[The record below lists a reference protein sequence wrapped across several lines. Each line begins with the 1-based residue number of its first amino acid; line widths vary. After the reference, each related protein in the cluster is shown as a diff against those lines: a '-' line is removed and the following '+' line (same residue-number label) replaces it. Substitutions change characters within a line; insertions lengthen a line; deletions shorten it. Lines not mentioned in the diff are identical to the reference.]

1 MKQLYDEQKH
11 TTYEISKQ
19 IGKRP
24 DYLYRYVNKQANID
38 NTSLKIAVKIANY
51 EQITVEE
58 FYKKCKE
65 NNYDTRRSII

>member
-24 DYLYRYVNKQANID
+24 DYLYKYIRKEANID
-38 NTSLKIAVKIANY
+38 NMSLKLALDIAKY
-51 EQITVEE
+51 EKITVEE
-58 FYKKCKE
+58 FYKKVKE
-65 NNYDTRRSII
+65 NRI

>member
-1 MKQLYDEQKH
+1 MKQLYDGQKH

-24 DYLYRYVNKQANID
+24 DYLYRYIRKEVNID
-38 NTSLKIAVKIANY
+38 NMSLKLALDIAKY

-58 FYKKCKE
+58 FYKRVKE
-65 NNYDTRRSII
+65 MNKR

>member
-24 DYLYRYVNKQANID
+24 DYLYKYIRKEANID
-38 NTSLKIAVKIANY
+38 NMSLKLALDIAKY
-51 EQITVEE
+51 ENITVEE
-58 FYKKCKE
+58 FYKKVKE
-65 NNYDTRRSII
+65 NKYETRK

>member
-1 MKQLYDEQKH
+1 MKQLYDGQKH
-11 TTYEISKQ
+11 TTYELSKK

-24 DYLYRYVNKQANID
+24 DYLYRYIRKEANID
-38 NTSLKIAVKIANY
+38 NMSLKLALDIANY

-65 NNYDTRRSII
+65 NRI